1 VRAPISTRRS
11 SAIAG
16 IAAGVPMVAF
26 AGAETTW
33 PITDAGVLLAS
44 PGNPAELH
52 EALVRVLSDPELRAS
67 LRQQSAVAYRE
78 HFSWP
83 AIATSFASLLRSA

>member
-1 VRAPISTRRS
+1 
-11 SAIAG
+11 
-16 IAAGVPMVAF
+16 MVAF
-26 AGAETTW
+26 AGRETGW
-33 PITDAGVLLAS
+33 PVTDAGVLLVP

-67 LRQQSAVAYRE
+67 LRQQSALAYRL

-83 AIATSFASLLRSA
+83 TIAARFAALLNST